1 MSDTRSDP
9 AAAAMTV
16 RDAVLDLLRQFGI
29 DKVFGNPGSTELPM
43 FRDFP
48 ADLDYVLGLQEA
60 VVVGMADGYAQA
72 SGRAALVNLHSA
84 AGLGNAMGNLFTA
97 FRNHTPLIVTAGQQ
111 ARSLL
116 PLDPYLGA
124 QRAAELPQPYV
135 KWSVEPA
142 RAQDVPAAIARA
154 WRIAMQEPRGPVF
167 VSVPVDDWD
176 QPAEPV
182 APRAVSQVQG
192 PDPEALARLG
202 AALEASARPALVVG
216 AALARGGAW
225 DETVALAERHRAR
238 VFAAPVSGRC
248 AFPEDHRL
256 FAGFLPAMRERIVE
270 RLAGHDLVV
279 ALGAP
284 AFTYHVE
291 GFGPHLP
298 DGARLWQLVDDP
310 GVAAWTPVGDAL
322 VGNLR
327 LALAG
332 LLARPVPA
340 AVTARA
346 MPGAREAPARVG
358 PGGGGEGSGSGG
370 PMSVAFVMQT
380 LAELREAADIV
391 VEEAPSSRPAMQ
403 RHLPFTRPD
412 SFYTM
417 DSGGLGYAMPAAVG
431 IALAEPGRRVIAL
444 LGDGS
449 SLYAIQALWSAAQR
463 RLPIAFLILANGRY
477 AALQEF
483 APVFGFAAGETVQGT
498 ALPGLDFVA
507 LARGFG
513 CEGRRV
519 ADPALLREALQA
531 ALTGPGPSLLEIVV
545 A

>member
-16 RDAVLDLLRQFGI
+16 RDAALDLLRQFGI
-29 DKVFGNPGSTELPM
+29 DKLFGNPGSTELPM

-48 ADLDYVLGLQEA
+48 ADFDYVLGLQEA

-111 ARSLL
+111 ARALP

-135 KWSVEPA
+135 KWSIEPA

-176 QPAEPV
+176 QPAAPV
-182 APRAVSQVQG
+182 APRELSQVQA
-192 PDPEALARLG
+192 PDPGALARLG
-202 AALEASARPALVVG
+202 EALEASTRPALVVG

-225 DETVALAERHRAR
+225 DETVALAERYRAR

-291 GFGPHLP
+291 GFGPYLP
-298 DGARLWQLVDDP
+298 EGARLWQLVDDP

-322 VGNLR
+322 AGNLR

-332 LLARPVPA
+332 LLARPVPP
-340 AVTARA
+340 AVAARA
-346 MPGAREAPARVG
+346 MPPARVG
-358 PGGGGEGSGSGG
+358 PGGEGGGG

-380 LAELREAADIV
+380 LAELREVADIV

-417 DSGGLGYAMPAAVG
+417 DSGGLGYAMPAAIG
-431 IALAEPGRRVIAL
+431 IALVTPGRRVIAL
-444 LGDGS
+444 VGDGS

-483 APVFGFAAGETVQGT
+483 APVFGFAPGEAVQGT

-507 LARGFG
+507 LA
-513 CEGRRV
+513 
-519 ADPALLREALQA
+519 
-531 ALTGPGPSLLEIVV
+531 GPGPSLLEIVV